1 MFRKRM
7 CAVCIFRGRVVNR
20 VYIAA
25 PLLRAADCRYV
36 ARLLAE
42 REVETCSTWHATE
55 ERTDP
60 WSELARVQILA
71 ANLSDLDRSDL
82 VLALTTHYVPRATFS
97 EVGYAIAQGKRVVW
111 LHAADGTG
119 RQMFDAHHL
128 VSRVTSMESAL
139 AAVEAWAKVDDGR
152 WSA

>member
-1 MFRKRM
+1 M

-20 VYIAA
+20 VYLAA

-36 ARLLAE
+36 ARLLTD
-42 REVETCSTWHATE
+42 RGIQITSTWHSTE
-55 ERTDP
+55 ARTDP
-60 WSELARVQILA
+60 WSELARIQILT
-71 ANLSDLDRSDL
+71 ANLIDLDRSDL

-119 RQMFDAHHL
+119 RQMFDAHAL
-128 VSRVTSMESAL
+128 VSRCTTMESAL
-139 AAVEAWAKVDDGR
+139 GAVESWARVDDGR
-152 WSA
+152 RSA